1 MKIIEAINLAAILVG
16 PILAVVVTL
25 WWQSRKQKR
34 DAKEKLFLSLM
45 AHRRAFPP
53 APEWVNSLNVIDVI
67 FADVPQVVQLWHGY
81 YAGLCHTA
89 PNDNHQQREH
99 TYLLMLS
106 AMARNLGYRKIEQT
120 DIDKFYT
127 PQAHEDQVYL
137 NSEIQT
143 ELLRVLK
150 NTHAV
155 SASQTAPII
164 EA

>member
-1 MKIIEAINLAAILVG
+1 MKTIEAINLAAILVG

-81 YAGLCHTA
+81 YAGLHHSSS
-89 PNDNHQQREH
+89 DNRQQREH

-106 AMARNLGYRKIEQT
+106 AMARNLGYRNIEQT
-120 DIDKFYT
+120 DIDRR
-127 PQAHEDQVYL
+127 AHV
-137 NSEIQT
+137 
-143 ELLRVLK
+143 
-150 NTHAV
+150 
-155 SASQTAPII
+155 
-164 EA
+164 